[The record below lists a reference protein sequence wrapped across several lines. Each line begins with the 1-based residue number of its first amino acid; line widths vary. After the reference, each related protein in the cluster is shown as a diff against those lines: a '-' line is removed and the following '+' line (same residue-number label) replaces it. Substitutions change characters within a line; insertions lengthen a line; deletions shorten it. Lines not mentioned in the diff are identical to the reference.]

1 MPKSAAE
8 VLAEALVAM
17 GLTAEAVAVVIL
29 VAVVVMADTL
39 DRHASFG
46 QLLMD
51 MHPPLREALRLQ
63 DRVERTAGNLAQLVY
78 LVKAV
83 AVAVAPQI
91 TMEALAVAELA
102 AQRLDMARWAE
113 VAVEL

>member
-1 MPKSAAE
+1 MPKSVEE
-8 VLAEALVAM
+8 VLADPVEAVVAM
-17 GLTAEAVAVVIL
+17 GRTVEAVAVVQL
-29 VAVVVMADTL
+29 MVVMADTL

-63 DRVERTAGNLAQLVY
+63 DRVERALGNLAQLVY

-83 AVAVAPQI
+83 AVGVVTQI

-102 AQRLDMARWAE
+102 AQRLDMAR
-113 VAVEL
+113 